1 MQSYNITKLL
11 DLPDLIATDLLIL
24 DGVYIFIAEAKK
36 KEWKCPNCGSITD
49 KVHDRRWQNIKDVP
63 IREKQVIIRLE
74 KKRYRCDKCDNNPF
88 NEEYESINK
97 YSRKT
102 KRLDLYIVNSAQK
115 RDYKSI
121 AKELEVSYTS
131 ISNSVENKAKSLIE
145 DINLEEIEYLSIDE
159 FSIRKKHE
167 YAVALSDPK
176 EKELIA
182 ILPSRKKDDL
192 INYFEQEWSKEA
204 RKNIKAISMDMWSAY
219 NSMAQEMF
227 PNAKIVVDKFHLVMK
242 AGDALDDVR
251 KKVKREANDENSTKF
266 YKSRNLLRK
275 NGEELTDDEHDKLIE
290 LFKLSPALEK
300 AWELK
305 EEFRDVLQMNKVS
318 EAKNALNNWY
328 ERVADSSLEPFLE
341 AKKTV
346 KNWEDK
352 LLNFFETKIS
362 NGFAEG
368 INNKIKLIKRIGYG
382 VTNLKNLRHRLFVA
396 FM

>member
-1 MQSYNITKLL
+1 MQTYNITKLL
-11 DLPDLIATDLLIL
+11 DLPDLIATDLLVL
-24 DGVYIFIAEAKK
+24 DDVYIFIAEAKK
-36 KEWKCPNCGSITD
+36 KKWKCSNCGFITD

-88 NEEYESINK
+88 NEKYESINK

-102 KRLDLYIVNSAQK
+102 KRLDSYIVNSAQK
-115 RDYKSI
+115 IDYTSI
-121 AKELEVSYTS
+121 AEKLEVSYTS

-145 DINLEEIEYLSIDE
+145 DINLDEIEYLSIDE

-176 EKELIA
+176 EQELIA

-192 INYFEQEWSKEA
+192 IDYFEQEWPEEV
-204 RKNIKAISMDMWSAY
+204 RKNIKAISMDMWNAY
-219 NSMAQEMF
+219 NSMAQQVF
-227 PNAKIVVDKFHLVMK
+227 PNAKIVVDKFHIVMK
-242 AGDALDDVR
+242 VGDALDNVR
-251 KKVKREANDENSTKF
+251 KKIKKEANDENSTKF

-275 NGEELTDDEHDKLIE
+275 NGEELTDEEHDKLIE
-290 LFKLSPALEK
+290 LFKLSPNLEK

-318 EAKNALNNWY
+318 EAKSALNDWY
-328 ERVADSSLEPFLE
+328 ECVIDSGLKSFLE

-346 KNWEDK
+346 ENWEDK

-382 VTNLKNLRHRLFVA
+382 VTNLKNLKHRLFVA

>member
-24 DGVYIFIAEAKK
+24 DDLFIFIAESKQK
-36 KEWKCPNCGSITD
+36 GWECPNCGTFTN
-49 KVHDRRWQNIKDVP
+49 KVHDRRWQNIKDTP
-63 IREKQVIIRLE
+63 IRENPVIIRLE
-74 KKRYRCDKCDNNPF
+74 KKRYRCDNCNGNPF
-88 NEEYESINK
+88 NKEYQSIEK

-102 KRLDLYIVNSAQK
+102 KRLDSHIVKLAQK
-115 RDYKSI
+115 RDYTSI
-121 AKELEVSYTS
+121 AEKLEVSYTS
-131 ISNSVENKAKSLIE
+131 VSNSVKDKAKSLIK
-145 DINLEEIEYLSIDE
+145 DINLDEIECLSIDE
-159 FSIRKKHE
+159 FSIRKRHE

-192 INYFEQEWSKEA
+192 INYFEEEWPKEV
-204 RKNIKAISMDMWSAY
+204 RDNIKAISMDMWGAY
-219 NSMAQEMF
+219 NSMAQEVF
-227 PNAKIVVDKFHLVMK
+227 PNAKIVVDKFHMVMK
-242 AGDALDDVR
+242 VNDALDDIR
-251 KKVKREANDENSTKF
+251 KKVKREANEENSTKF

-275 NGEELTDDEHDKLIE
+275 QGEELTDEEHDKLIE
-290 LFKLSPALEK
+290 IFKLSPALEK

-305 EEFRDVLQMNKVS
+305 EEFRDVLQMNKLS
-318 EAKNALNNWY
+318 EAESALNDWY
-328 ERVADSSLEPFLE
+328 DRVVDSSLEAFLK
-341 AKKTV
+341 AKETV
-346 KNWEDK
+346 ENWENK

-382 VTNLKNLRHRLFVA
+382 VTNLESLRHRLFIA

>member
-24 DGVYIFIAEAKK
+24 DGVYVFISEAKK
-36 KEWKCPNCGSITD
+36 KEWKCPNCGSITH

-74 KKRYRCDKCDNNPF
+74 KKRYRCENCDSNPF
-88 NEEYESINK
+88 NEKYESIDK

-102 KRLDLYIVNSAQK
+102 KRLDLYIVKSAQK
-115 RDYKSI
+115 RDYTSI
-121 AKELEVSYTS
+121 AKELGVSYTS
-131 ISNSVENKAKSLIE
+131 ISNSVENKAKSLID
-145 DINLEEIEYLSIDE
+145 DINLDEVEYLSIDE

-176 EKELIA
+176 EQELIA

-192 INYFEQEWSKEA
+192 INYFKREWPEEI
-204 RKNIKAISMDMWSAY
+204 RNNIKAISMDMWSAY
-219 NSMAQEMF
+219 NSMAQEVF
-227 PNAKIVVDKFHLVMK
+227 PNAKIVVDKFHMVMK
-242 AGDALDDVR
+242 AGDAFDDVR
-251 KKVKREANDENSTKF
+251 KKVKRKANDENSTKF

-290 LFKLSPALEK
+290 LFKLSPNLEK

-305 EEFRDVLQMNKVS
+305 EEFRDVLQMDKIS
-318 EAKNALNNWY
+318 KAKSALNDWY
-328 ERVADSSLEPFLE
+328 KRVIDSGLKSFLE

-346 KNWEDK
+346 ENWEDK

-382 VTNLKNLRHRLFVA
+382 VTDLKNLRHRLFVA